1 MKITVIG
8 HGVVD
13 VSSGSTYAELADRFP
28 DRRYAAAKV
37 GNVLK
42 ELHSVIEDDVKEITF
57 LGLDTP
63 DGEKIYQRSLIFLLI
78 RSAHKA
84 LENVKVKVSHS
95 LSKGVYCMITKG
107 ARPITHE
114 ECEEIK
120 QQMHLYIRSDL
131 PFAYSVMTK
140 DESEVILKRQ
150 KMDSKRRLFKF
161 RDGEEVRLYHLDGLY
176 DYFYGYMLPST
187 SKITDFELFKYGE
200 GVILMHPTMYSPD
213 RVPEFEET
221 PKIAEMFDEMEDWLK
236 IMGISYISNL
246 NERIKKNQHKE
257 MIHIAEALQEKKIA
271 QIADDITRLK
281 KKVILIAGPS
291 SSGKTTFANRLR
303 IQLRVNGLSPITIG
317 TDNYFVNRE
326 FTPRDENGDY
336 DFESLDA
343 VDVALFNEDLNKLL
357 DGEEIL
363 VPRFDFHKG
372 ERYYTGEKLKIGEN
386 QPIIIEGIH
395 GLNDRLTSGVFKRDK
410 YKIYISALTQLNIDE
425 HNRIPTTQARMLRR
439 IVRDNQFRGHS
450 AQRTISMWQSV
461 RRGEEKYIFPF
472 QEQADAI
479 FNSALPYEL
488 AILKKHALP
497 ILEAITVEEPE
508 YAQAKLLIKFLKYFE
523 SIEDDVLVP
532 PISIL
537 KEFIGGSAFQ

>member
-1 MKITVIG
+1 MKIKVQN
-8 HGVVD
+8 HGIVELPTD
-13 VSSGSTYAELADRFP
+13 STYAELADRFS
-28 DRRYAAAKV
+28 DRGYVVAKV

-42 ELHSVIEDDVKEITF
+42 ELHSKIEDPEKEIVF
-57 LGLDTP
+57 LGLDSP
-63 DGEKIYQRSLIFLLI
+63 DGEKIYQRSLIFLLV
-78 RSAHKA
+78 RSAHKV
-84 LENVKVKVSHS
+84 LENAKVKVSHS
-95 LSKGVYCMITKG
+95 LSKGVYCLITKG
-107 ARPITHE
+107 NRPITHD
-114 ECEEIK
+114 ECEEIR
-120 QQMHLYIRSDL
+120 QQMLLYIRADL
-131 PFAYSVMTK
+131 PFEYFNMTK
-140 DESEVILKRQ
+140 AESEAILKRQ

-161 RDGEEVRLYHLDGLY
+161 RDGDEVRLYYLDGMY
-176 DYFYGYMLPST
+176 DYFYGYMLPTT
-187 SKITDFELFKYGE
+187 SKLKSFDLFKYGE

-213 RVPEFEET
+213 CVPEFEET

-236 IMGISYISNL
+236 ILGISYISNL
-246 NERIKKNQHKE
+246 NELIKKNQHKE
-257 MIHIAEALQEKKIA
+257 MIRIAEALQEKKIA

-303 IQLRVNGLSPITIG
+303 IQLRVNGLAPITIG
-317 TDNYFVNRE
+317 TDDYFVNRE
-326 FTPRDENGDY
+326 FTPRDEKGDY
-336 DFESLDA
+336 DFESLEA
-343 VDVALFNEDLNKLL
+343 VDVKLFNEDLNKLL

-372 ERYYTGEKLKIGEN
+372 ERYYTGEKLKIGKN

-395 GLNDRLTSGVFKRDK
+395 GLNDKLTSGVFKRDK

-439 IVRDNQFRGHS
+439 IVRDNQFRGHT
-450 AQRTISMWQSV
+450 AQKTISMWQSV
-461 RRGEEKYIFPF
+461 RRGEEKYIFPY

-497 ILEAITVEEPE
+497 ILEAITAEEPE
-508 YAQAKLLIKFLKYFE
+508 YVQAKLLIKFLKYFE
-523 SIEDDVLVP
+523 SIDDDALVP

-537 KEFIGGSAFQ
+537 KEFIGGSVFQ

>member
-1 MKITVIG
+1 MNIKVKD
-8 HGVVD
+8 HGVVE
-13 VSSGSTYAELADRFP
+13 VTAGTTYAELADRFP
-28 DRRYAAAKV
+28 ERGYVVAKV
-37 GNVLK
+37 GNILK
-42 ELHSVIEDDVKEITF
+42 ELHSQIAEDVEEIAF
-57 LGLDTP
+57 LGLDTS

-78 RSAHKA
+78 RAAHKVI
-84 LENVKVKVSHS
+84 ENAKVKVSHS

-107 ARPITHE
+107 TKPITHE

-120 QQMHLYIRSDL
+120 QQMHRYVQEDL
-131 PFAYSVMTK
+131 PFDYSFMTK

-150 KMDSKRRLFKF
+150 KMDSKRKLFKF
-161 RDGEEVRLYHLDGLY
+161 RDGEEVRLYVLDEMY

-187 SKITDFELFKYGE
+187 GKIKAFDLFKYGE
-200 GVILMHPTMYSPD
+200 GVILMHPTMYSPN
-213 RVPEFEET
+213 RVPDFEET
-221 PKIAEMFDEMEDWLK
+221 PKIAEMFDEMEDWLN
-236 IMGISYISNL
+236 ILGISYISNL
-246 NERIKKNQHKE
+246 NEHIKKNQHKE
-257 MIHIAEALQEKKIA
+257 LIHIAEALQEKKIA

-317 TDNYFVNRE
+317 TDDYFVNRE
-326 FTPRDENGDY
+326 FTPRDEKGDY

-343 VDVALFNEDLNKLL
+343 VDVKLFNEDLNKLL

-372 ERYYTGEKLKIGEN
+372 ERYYTGEKLKIGSN

-395 GLNDRLTSGVFKRDK
+395 GLNDKLTSGVYKRDK

-450 AQRTISMWQSV
+450 AQKTISMWQSV
-461 RRGEEKYIFPF
+461 RRGEETYIFPF

-497 ILEAITVEEPE
+497 ILEAITSDEPE

-523 SIEDDVLVP
+523 SIEDDFLVP